1 MPSFNQVTLMGNL
14 TRDVEL
20 RFTPKGTAI
29 AKLTLAVNR
38 KWRSESGEQKEECT
52 FVDLTAFGKS
62 AETLGQYVKKGDP
75 LFAVGRLNLETWDDK
90 QTGQKRSKLAVV
102 LETFQLLSGRRDGTT
117 AAATSPAR
125 GPAFSPPLGS
135 PAASSD
141 DDPNSVPF

>member
-1 MPSFNQVTLMGNL
+1 MGNL

-38 KWRSESGEQKEECT
+38 KWRSENGEQKEECT

-102 LETFQLLSGRRDGTT
+102 LETFQLLSGRRDGAT
-117 AAATSPAR
+117 APATPR
-125 GPAFSPPLGS
+125 TPPPGS
-135 PAASSD
+135 PAASGD

>member
-20 RFTPKGTAI
+20 RFTPKGTAV

-38 KWRSESGEQKEECT
+38 KWRTDGGEQKEECA

-102 LETFQLLSGRRDGTT
+102 LETFQLLSGRRDGATT
-117 AAATSPAR
+117 AASPR
-125 GPAFSPPLGS
+125 TPPPCS

-141 DDPNSVPF
+141 DAPKDGEDVPF